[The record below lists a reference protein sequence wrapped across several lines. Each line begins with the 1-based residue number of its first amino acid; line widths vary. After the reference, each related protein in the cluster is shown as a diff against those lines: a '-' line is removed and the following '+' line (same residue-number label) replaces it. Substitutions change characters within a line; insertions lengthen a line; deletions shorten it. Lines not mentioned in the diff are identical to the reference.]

1 MEDSD
6 KLSHHPD
13 TALSE
18 TDPAIDH
25 FERSVRSGQNWYISL
40 LESIGLWKK
49 AAEYSNGRSYH
60 YLIDGEAF
68 DWMLLAE
75 RLCDALPGLI
85 PEPEKNIFLFRGMP
99 PINLSSERFKELIGF
114 AKYHQYLNYYY
125 GITAEEALVFA
136 VEEEVRKEKRAWGY
150 AHEAEATN
158 ESYRRIYGITFSI
171 MLRHFRKEK
180 KYPQVK
186 SIELNELKEFAYW
199 RFKYRLK
206 MCEKAKVASD
216 SRKAISWLKEHGV
229 SSYIQRQDIPE
240 YLVDNL
246 PEES

>member
-1 MEDSD
+1 MENVDNNAPG
-6 KLSHHPD
+6 PD

-18 TDPAIDH
+18 IEPAIDH
-25 FERSVRSGQNWYISL
+25 FEQSVREGQHWYVSL

-49 AAEYSNGRSYH
+49 AEESNNGRRYR
-60 YLIDGEAF
+60 YLIAGEAF

-75 RLCDALPGLI
+75 RVCDTLPGLL
-85 PEPEKNIFLFRGMP
+85 PEKERDNFLYRGIP
-99 PINLSSERFKELIGF
+99 PINLSAERFIELIGF

-125 GITAEEALVFA
+125 GITAEEALVLA

-150 AHEAEATN
+150 AHEADATN
-158 ESYRRIYGITFSI
+158 ESYRRIYGTTFSI
-171 MLRHFRKEK
+171 MLRHFRKENN
-180 KYPQVK
+180 YPQIK
-186 SIELNELKEFAYW
+186 SIELIELKEFAYW

-216 SRKAISWLKEHGV
+216 SRKAINWLKEHGV

-240 YLVDNL
+240 FFIDAAT
-246 PEES
+246 EE

>member
-1 MEDSD
+1 MDDISTN
-6 KLSHHPD
+6 SINPD

-18 TDPAIDH
+18 TDPAIEH
-25 FERSVRSGQNWYISL
+25 FEQSVRDGQNWYVSL

-49 AAEYSNGRSYH
+49 AGESLNGRHYH
-60 YLIDGEAF
+60 YLIAGEAF

-75 RLCDALPGLI
+75 RLCDTLPGLI
-85 PEPEKNIFLFRGMP
+85 PEIERDYFLYRGIP
-99 PINLSSERFKELIGF
+99 PINLSSDRFIELIGN

-158 ESYRRIYGITFSI
+158 ESYRRIYGPTFSI
-171 MLRHFRKEK
+171 LLRHFRKEK
-180 KYPQVK
+180 NYPQIK
-186 SIELNELKEFAYW
+186 SIELTELKEFAYW

-216 SRKAISWLKEHGV
+216 SRKAINWLKEHGV

-240 YLVDNL
+240 FFIDTTSGEV
-246 PEES
+246 

>member
-1 MEDSD
+1 MEEVGNS
-6 KLSHHPD
+6 SINPD

-25 FERSVRSGQNWYISL
+25 FEQSVRNGQHWYISL

-49 AAEYSNGRSYH
+49 AEESSNGRRYR
-60 YLIDGEAF
+60 YLIAGEAF

-75 RLCDALPGLI
+75 RLCDTLPGLI
-85 PEPEKNIFLFRGMP
+85 SEVEKDNFLYRGVP
-99 PINLSSERFKELIGF
+99 PINLSSDRFIELIGN

-150 AHEAEATN
+150 AREAEATN
-158 ESYRRIYGITFSI
+158 ESYRRIYGTTFSI
-171 MLRHFRKEK
+171 MLRHFRKENN
-180 KYPQVK
+180 YPQIK
-186 SIELNELKEFAYW
+186 SIELTEMKEFAYW

-216 SRKAISWLKEHGV
+216 SRKAVNWLKEHGV
-229 SSYIQRQDIPE
+229 SSYIQRHDIPE
-240 YLVDNL
+240 FFIDTAS
-246 PEES
+246 EEL